1 MEDRIEKQVEIAA
14 PVSRVW
20 QALTD
25 SRQFGDWFLVK
36 MDGPFVAGRPVGGQI
51 THPRY
56 EHVRMEIVVK
66 AITPE
71 TLFSFTWH
79 PYAVDPKVD
88 YSQEESTLIE
98 FRLRAVPG
106 GTLLTVTESGFDKI
120 PAQRRAEAILRN
132 DGGGAQQM
140 KNIQTY
146 VDKASLQRA
155 G

>member
-36 MDGPFVAGRPVGGQI
+36 MDGPFVAGKPVSGQI
-51 THPRY
+51 THPGY

-66 AITPE
+66 AIAPE

-88 YSQEESTLIE
+88 YTQEEPTLIE

-120 PAQRRAEAILRN
+120 PAERRAEAILRN
-132 DGGGAQQM
+132 DGGWAQQM
-140 KNIQTY
+140 KNIQAY